1 MKRKALTMNVI
12 SCILYKHADISE
24 VSLLAYQ
31 IGWFSTGRDEAAR
44 ELLQTVYDAINDGT
58 IRDTEIAFVFSN
70 RERGE
75 AEESDNFFDLVD
87 EYKIDL
93 VCFSSAKYM
102 PELRNYTFKDSTSL
116 KEWRQ
121 KYHAEVMVG
130 LDKYSVDLNVLAGY
144 MLIVSPEMCEKYDMI
159 NLHPAKPGGPAGT
172 WQEVIWELL
181 RTKADET
188 GVMMH
193 LVTRD
198 LDEGPA
204 ITYCSFPIKG
214 GGFDKLWTDFD
225 KKLESKTLKQ
235 IIKEEGEGEP
245 LFAEI
250 RRQGVMREMPLI
262 VYTIKEFAEGKI
274 SIRDNQVIDA
284 EGKVYNEG
292 YCLNDIMNDY
302 RGV

>member
-1 MKRKALTMNVI
+1 MNRI

-24 VSLLAYQ
+24 VSLLADK

-44 ELLQTVYDAINDGT
+44 ELLQTVYDAIKDGT
-58 IRDTEIAFVFSN
+58 IKNTEIAFVFSN

-75 AEESDNFFDLVD
+75 AEESDKFFALVD

-102 PELRNYTFKDSTSL
+102 PELRNYNFKDSSGL
-116 KEWRQ
+116 REWRQ
-121 KYHAEVMVG
+121 KYHAEVIVR
-130 LDKYSVDLNVLAGY
+130 LDKYDVDLTVLAGY
-144 MLIVSPEMCEKYDMI
+144 MLIVSPEMCDKYDMI

-181 RTKADET
+181 RTRAEET

-193 LVTRD
+193 LITKD

-204 ITYCSFPIKG
+204 ITYCSFPIEG
-214 GGFDKLWTDFD
+214 SGFDKLWADFD
-225 KKLESKTLKQ
+225 QKLESKTLKQ

-262 VYTIKEFAEGKI
+262 VYTIREFAEGKI
-274 SIRDNQVIDA
+274 SIRDKQVLDA
-284 EGKVYNEG
+284 EGKIYNEG
-292 YCLNDIMNDY
+292 YCLNDIMNDD